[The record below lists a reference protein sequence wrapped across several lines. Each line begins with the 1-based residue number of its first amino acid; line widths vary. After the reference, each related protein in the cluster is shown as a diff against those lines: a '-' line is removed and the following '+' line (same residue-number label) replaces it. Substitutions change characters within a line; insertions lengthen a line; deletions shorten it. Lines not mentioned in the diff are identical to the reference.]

1 MDKKLNVT
9 NQNVKLALSKAK
21 ELLRNTNSI
30 KNKNID
36 IINFKDDIQTW
47 KDQDTGLIWEIKSS
61 NNIDEIY
68 TYEKPDIVVNATSVG
83 MGEGIWESPVK
94 DSTFFEGVEAVFDV
108 IYIPWETKLLTL
120 PLGRVYHRTTPFYLV
135 LGIRKWFDR
144 QSLSHSVHTCST
156 AIEPNPPYRLHKYV
170 EHSVRPYMRHLPL
183 DHSVL

>member
-68 TYEKPDIVVNATSVG
+68 TYDEAISYVKNLNMINFGGINSWEIPSIKDLETLSTQELNNNLYIKKILSENSDWAYWSSTVLDEIKNYVYYYNCREKRLEFQNFQCYLRCVCKVNCD
-83 MGEGIWESPVK
+83 E
-94 DSTFFEGVEAVFDV
+94 
-108 IYIPWETKLLTL
+108 
-120 PLGRVYHRTTPFYLV
+120 
-135 LGIRKWFDR
+135 
-144 QSLSHSVHTCST
+144 
-156 AIEPNPPYRLHKYV
+156 
-170 EHSVRPYMRHLPL
+170 
-183 DHSVL
+183 